1 MASGMTASAGYPF
14 GTLRGT
20 SYLLLNCF
28 AIINDAKGE
37 HLNVKK
43 FSLTYQYGDLN
54 SGL

>member
-28 AIINDAKGE
+28 AIINYAKGE
-37 HLNVKK
+37 HRKVKK
-43 FSLTYQYGDLN
+43 FSLTYRCRDVN
-54 SGL
+54 SVP